1 MNKFFSNLYI
11 NPSEMIC
18 FLRDDNCVTEE
29 LAHTHEFYE
38 LEYIYSGT
46 GIQVVN
52 GVEYPVSKGD
62 VLFFDVGDVH
72 SYRPIENFSLIN
84 CIFLPRFLNLEK
96 EQEDKEVSAD
106 SIPSVVRLNAT
117 EIMEIEKLIM
127 QMETE
132 YKEKQF
138 GYLEALRSYLNV
150 ILIKIIRSAQ
160 QGNSFDK
167 KMLPIVEYIEKNYA
181 NIRPSDVASFSSYNQ
196 SYLSKMFKENIG
208 VTITEYINNKR
219 VESAI
224 QLLQDTDLP
233 IEKICYIVG
242 FKEKKYFYKCF
253 KKITGVTPSVMRK
266 KGVHTS
272 ESSSI

>member
-52 GVEYPVSKGD
+52 GIEYPVSKGD
-62 VLFFDVGDVH
+62 VLFFDIGDIH

-84 CIFLPRFLNLEK
+84 CIFLPRFLNLKDNPEGK
-96 EQEDKEVSAD
+96 KLNAD
-106 SIPSVVRLNAT
+106 NIPSVVKLNTT
-117 EIMEIEKLIM
+117 EILEIEKIIM
-127 QMETE
+127 EMETE

-138 GYLEALRSYLNV
+138 GYLEALRSYLNI

-160 QGNSFDK
+160 QGDSFDK

-208 VTITEYINNKR
+208 ITITEYINNKKI
-219 VESAI
+219 ESAVR
-224 QLLQDTDLP
+224 LLEETDLP
-233 IEKICYIVG
+233 VEKICYLVG
-242 FKEKKYFYKCF
+242 FKEKKYFYKYF
-253 KKITGVTPSVMRK
+253 KKVTGTTPSMLRRK
-266 KGVHTS
+266 AKGS
-272 ESSSI
+272 